1 MNGVVIIGP
10 TAVGKSFLG
19 MELAERL
26 GGEIVSIDSR
36 QIYRGLD
43 IGTAK
48 ATADER
54 SRIRHHCID
63 ILDITEKSN
72 ARWFADQARKAID
85 GIRAGGK
92 IPVLVGGSGFYL
104 RSVTLGLFEI
114 DLVPSERRKFESD
127 IEGIATSILYSRLK
141 DTDPDSGDSIHEN
154 DRYRIV
160 RALEVLELTGI
171 PLSEHFRLHAR
182 EKGNNMPELIRIGL
196 EIDREDLRTRISMRT
211 AEMYDAGW
219 PDEVTGLLDGGAD
232 PACPGLQTLGYPD
245 TARFVRGEINRET
258 AIRNIARLTGQYAKR
273 QMTWFRKEPGVTWL
287 NAEMKGLTDLALN
300 ILDTAGTS

>member
-10 TAVGKSFLG
+10 TAVGKSSLG

-48 ATADER
+48 ATAGEQ

-72 ARWFADQARKAID
+72 AQWFADQARKAID

-92 IPVLVGGSGFYL
+92 IPVLVGGSGLYL
-104 RSVTLGLFEI
+104 RSVTQGLFEI
-114 DLVPSERRKFESD
+114 DLVPSERRKFESG
-127 IEGIATSILYSRLK
+127 IEGIATFELYSRLK
-141 DTDPDSGDSIHEN
+141 ETDPESGARIHRN
-154 DRYRIV
+154 DRNRIV
-160 RALEVLELTGI
+160 RALEVLELTGT
-171 PLSEHFRLHAR
+171 PLSEHFRLQK
-182 EKGNNMPELIRIGL
+182 ETSGDNMPDLVRIGL
-196 EIDREDLRTRISMRT
+196 DMDRERLRSCIAERT
-211 AEMYDAGW
+211 GEMYDAGW
-219 PDEVTGLLDGGAD
+219 SDEVSGLLDDGAD
-232 PACPGLQTLGYPD
+232 PGCPGLRTLGYPD
-245 TARFVRGEINRET
+245 TVRFVRGELSREA
-258 AIRNIARLTGQYAKR
+258 AIGNIAVLTGQYAKR

-287 NAEMKGLTDLALN
+287 DAGRKGLTDSALN
-300 ILDTAGTS
+300 LLDSAGTS